1 MVPLLKLN
9 PLLSQMSPMVFLSY
23 PPVLPGH
30 STILPIVPP
39 VERLPFK
46 AVVMPNLIFA
56 QDAMQ
61 QSAPSAWGPLIMFGG
76 FFILIYFLM
85 IRPQNKR
92 QKELV
97 NMIAALEKNDEIIT
111 ASGILGKVIEI
122 KGAYISVN
130 VGDNQTLKF
139 QKSAVSSVLPK
150 GTIDSIK

>member
-1 MVPLLKLN
+1 
-9 PLLSQMSPMVFLSY
+9 
-23 PPVLPGH
+23 
-30 STILPIVPP
+30 
-39 VERLPFK
+39 
-46 AVVMPNLIFA
+46 
-56 QDAMQ
+56 
-61 QSAPSAWGPLIMFGG
+61 MFGG